1 MRNPCCS
8 FLLTLASTTFYF
20 AQLWYN
26 LNKASWLH
34 NLRKQSN
41 NLLSL
46 NHADK
51 RPLLVIVHVLTVDSI
66 RNWWAEY
73 KNTGS
78 YSRCSLPFSL
88 SRFSPSSLPFLH
100 LPRMLNKRSLCYLS
114 LVFICWENPRRSGIL
129 LFRDCPRFCW
139 LMKTRN
145 RRYHRYRLGWT
156 GTNLENQECLYF
168 PDASQICVMVG
179 DHSRQMKTQMCT
191 VGDVGNEFHSLPI
204 P

>member
-1 MRNPCCS
+1 MLISAPYLWLFMYWQLMLSEIGGQNTK
-8 FLLTLASTTFYF
+8 TLALIAGAPFPF
-20 AQLWYN
+20 PFRAFL
-26 LNKASWLH
+26 
-34 NLRKQSN
+34 
-41 NLLSL
+41 
-46 NHADK
+46 
-51 RPLLVIVHVLTVDSI
+51 PL
-66 RNWWAEY
+66 
-73 KNTGS
+73 
-78 YSRCSLPFSL
+78 P
-88 SRFSPSSLPFLH
+88 LPFLH
-100 LPRMLNKRSLCYLS
+100 LPRRLNKRSLCYLS

-179 DHSRQMKTQMCT
+179 DHSRQMKSQICT
-191 VGDVGNEFHSLPI
+191 VGDVGNEFRSLPI